1 MVVRQ
6 IPRILVDYPIL
17 LLNIDKY
24 FGVCCSPCRIF
35 HVLSKAISMQI
46 KGPFSTLHLPSVY
59 MNDIW
64 GFIAFFTEQCNKEL
78 SYLTH
83 NTVW

>member
-6 IPRILVDYPIL
+6 VPRILVDYPIL
-17 LLNIDKY
+17 LLNMDKC
-24 FGVCCSPCRIF
+24 FGVHCSPCRIF
-35 HVLSKAISMQI
+35 HVLSKAVSMQI

-64 GFIAFFTEQCNKEL
+64 GFIVFLHSSAKRNSVT
-78 SYLTH
+78 
-83 NTVW
+83 

>member
-6 IPRILVDYPIL
+6 VPRILVDYPIL

-24 FGVCCSPCRIF
+24 FGVHCSPCRIF
-35 HVLSKAISMQI
+35 HVLSKSISMQM

-59 MNDIW
+59 MNDIC
-64 GFIAFFTEQCNKEL
+64 GFIVFLHSSAIKNSVT
-78 SYLTH
+78 
-83 NTVW
+83 